1 MAWRGRPG
9 LTISRR
15 AFVAVEPPS
24 LGDEVAPRARR
35 EKIKMNRL
43 CAIGRLGA
51 DPEMKTT
58 RSGLSVLELRIAIDA
73 RTKKGEEWVTMTT
86 WCRAS
91 LFGRRAE
98 ALQRQLA
105 KGDRVGVTGAL
116 HVREFERNDGSKGFS
131 VEILDADITLLGGG
145 GGGARR
151 SRDDYG
157 DFGGGGGGGGGR
169 SGGSGGGGGG
179 GGGYDDF
186 PADDFGEDDIP
197 F

>member
-1 MAWRGRPG
+1 
-9 LTISRR
+9 
-15 AFVAVEPPS
+15 
-24 LGDEVAPRARR
+24 
-35 EKIKMNRL
+35 MNKL

-73 RTKKGEEWVTMTT
+73 RTKKGEEWVTLTT

-98 ALQRQLA
+98 ALQRNLA
-105 KGDRVGVTGAL
+105 KGDRVGVSGAL

-145 GGGARR
+145 GGGGGRGR
-151 SRDDYG
+151 GRDDYG
-157 DFGGGGGGGGGR
+157 DFGGGGGGGGR
-169 SGGSGGGGGG
+169 SGGGGGG
-179 GGGYDDF
+179 GGGGGDGGGRGGYDDF